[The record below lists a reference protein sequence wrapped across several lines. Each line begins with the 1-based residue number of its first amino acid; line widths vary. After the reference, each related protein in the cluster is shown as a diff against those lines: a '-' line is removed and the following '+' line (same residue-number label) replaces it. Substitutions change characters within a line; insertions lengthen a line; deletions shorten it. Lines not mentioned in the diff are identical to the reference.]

1 MKRFWIEPVALT
13 EFAEAAAW
21 YESQRPGLGDEFIA
35 EVDRTLARIE
45 HEKQFATAPVA
56 NEPGNT
62 VVRRELVHR
71 FPYVVFFV
79 ETPDSRRVIMIRRGN
94 TNPALWRSRL

>member
-1 MKRFWIEPVALT
+1 VKRFWIEPVALG
-13 EFAEAAAW
+13 EFEDAAAW

-45 HEKQFATAPVA
+45 NEEQFATAPVTA
-56 NEPGNT
+56 VTGGL
-62 VVRRELVHR
+62 VRREFVHR

-79 ETPDSRRVIMIRRGN
+79 ETPDSRRVIMIRREN